1 MGRREEIRADIA
13 GLKQILANTDYKC
26 MKHADG
32 ALTDAEYEET
42 RLQRQLLRDKIN
54 GLEKELE
61 MLDEDEVTAD
71 AE

>member
-1 MGRREEIRADIA
+1 MGRRDEIMAEIA
-13 GLKQILANTDYKC
+13 GLKQILTNTDYKC

-42 RLQRQLLRDKIN
+42 RLHRQSLRDQIN
-54 GLEKELE
+54 ELE
-61 MLDEDEVTAD
+61 AELATLDEGEGKEN